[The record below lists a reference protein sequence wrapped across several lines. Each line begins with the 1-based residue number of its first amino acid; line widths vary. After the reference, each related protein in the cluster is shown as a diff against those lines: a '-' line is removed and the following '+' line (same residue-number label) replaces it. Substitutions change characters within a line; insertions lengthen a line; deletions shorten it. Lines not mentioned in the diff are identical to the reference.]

1 MKNQL
6 WLDIQAQSENLR
18 SVIEHLYGHERKNI
32 DETASFLR
40 TDRPIVLVGIASA
53 AYLCLPAETYL
64 CQKGRLASVICASE
78 AIYNRL
84 PALKDAKIPIN
95 SRSGET
101 GRRCETQPY
110 FKRKSKIPFALITN
124 EPESSAPRLA
134 DHVIWTNTR
143 KDLLVSI
150 NIITGM
156 MSTTL
161 VTAAA
166 VVNQMDVIR
175 PAFDRLVNQFPS
187 IVQQAAF
194 KADELAKFFDAICP
208 IYLLYRGLNK
218 RRRFMRAIGAGRSSS
233 ISLSDHEWR

>member
-1 MKNQL
+1 MNQ
-6 WLDIQAQSENLR
+6 
-18 SVIEHLYGHERKNI
+18 K
-32 DETASFLR
+32 
-40 TDRPIVLVGIASA
+40 
-53 AYLCLPAETYL
+53 
-64 CQKGRLASVICASE
+64 
-78 AIYNRL
+78 
-84 PALKDAKIPIN
+84 AL
-95 SRSGET
+95 
-101 GRRCETQPY
+101 
-110 FKRKSKIPFALITN
+110 LL
-124 EPESSAPRLA
+124 RLA

-208 IYLLYRGLNK
+208 IYLLYRGSTSGAALCGRLVLEEVARYPSVTMNGAEF
-218 RRRFMRAIGAGRSSS
+218 RQGPNEVIDERFGAVMFIPGDLQGQLMQ
-233 ISLSDHEWR
+233 SLSPRYSRGRRQGSDGGALRFPRWPAGIAVPCQWNSRIFCYPSLAWYPSRSWLINWRKNRATDQEKCVTFPK